1 MNILITG
8 GNGYIGKSL
17 YLAFKNKYNVTSISR
32 KDFDLKN
39 LKSCFDWFQNKTFD
53 VVIHTAALGGSRLR
67 PDDESVLIENVDVY
81 NNILSCKNYF
91 GKMIYF
97 GSGAEIFQAHTFY
110 GTSKKIISESI
121 NVNDNVYNLRIF
133 GVFDENELDTR
144 FIKSNIIRYI
154 KKEPLSIHSNKLM
167 DFFYM
172 KDLINLVDHYIQN
185 NDLDKIVNCS
195 YETKS
200 TLVNIA
206 NFINTLSNYTV
217 PITVQNK
224 QNLDFYCGDSYLPI
238 KTIGLEQGIVNTYKI
253 LKENTCLFKK

>member
-1 MNILITG
+1 
-8 GNGYIGKSL
+8 
-17 YLAFKNKYNVTSISR
+17 
-32 KDFDLKN
+32 
-39 LKSCFDWFQNKTFD
+39 
-53 VVIHTAALGGSRLR
+53 
-67 PDDESVLIENVDVY
+67 
-81 NNILSCKNYF
+81 
-91 GKMIYF
+91 
-97 GSGAEIFQAHTFY
+97 
-110 GTSKKIISESI
+110 
-121 NVNDNVYNLRIF
+121 
-133 GVFDENELDTR
+133 
-144 FIKSNIIRYI
+144 
-154 KKEPLSIHSNKLM
+154 
-167 DFFYM
+167 M